1 MNNTLCLGVFLLVI
15 YRQRLP
21 WVWSSE
27 VACIVGARRRAAGP
41 AGGAPGGCQPAARHT
56 PLWRLI
62 GDEAAP
68 VCAACMD
75 RAAQPYTGSTRP
87 ERAA

>member
-41 AGGAPGGCQPAARHT
+41 AGGAPDGCLPAARRT
-56 PLWRLI
+56 LLWRLSGI
-62 GDEAAP
+62 EAAL
-68 VCAACMD
+68 VVGVGSLCRTAAHGLGAT
-75 RAAQPYTGSTRP
+75 AA
-87 ERAA
+87 